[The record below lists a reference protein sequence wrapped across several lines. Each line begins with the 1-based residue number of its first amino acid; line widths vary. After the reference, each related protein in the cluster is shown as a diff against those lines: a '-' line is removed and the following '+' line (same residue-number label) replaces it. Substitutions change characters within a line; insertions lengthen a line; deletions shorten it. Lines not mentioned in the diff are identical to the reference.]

1 LWKKEGEGV
10 LGLGRRRRSPSS
22 VLLCISERERDSVPL
37 LASSS
42 VEGTRERERA
52 FVVSVYFN
60 RAASF
65 W

>member
-10 LGLGRRRRSPSS
+10 LGLGRRRRRRRRSSPSS

-42 VEGTRERERA
+42 VEGTRERE
-52 FVVSVYFN
+52 
-60 RAASF
+60 SF
-65 W
+65 CRQCLF